1 MQHPI
6 RSTHPQVAP
15 RPRPT
20 TRNNLSSTQIRD
32 RRLGDTVRN
41 TPIALR
47 PVYGQP
53 HQDILNQTNPLNLY
67 VNPIYRLGFQPCTNA
82 RLSLRHQLTRI
93 RDPTQFHHS
102 FNTQFPIS
110 YSLPVHEWP
119 TPGYRPF
126 VYPMNRE
133 LSRHSVHRVHIPQ
146 PGDRASV
153 GGRAVVL
160 DTHINVPVVSRAVNN
175 LLLQLIETT
184 RMTTIR
190 RIWHQNQRQ
199 TDDPNGSVAAL
210 LLTLPTTSL
219 TPTSI
224 ALLALLIRRSTLRQ
238 PLRNVLRI
246 TRIDVQLNRILTS
259 TGCPRAKIRFPHPVT
274 LLVQHPIRRIHPQM
288 TPRPRTPTRQ
298 HLRGTKMIHWYRRNF
313 VGDIRRHFGTVN
325 HQRAGTELGHSDSNH
340 VHIYSD
346 SAGIISQPLT
356 EASLDFC

>member
-102 FNTQFPIS
+102 FNTRFPIS

-126 VYPMNRE
+126 VYPMNRG

-160 DTHINVPVVSRAVNN
+160 DTYINVPVVTRVVSD

-184 RMTTIR
+184 RMTTIHR
-190 RIWHQNQRQ
+190 LRHHNQTQ
-199 TDDPNGSVAAL
+199 SDNPNDSATAL
-210 LLTLPTTSL
+210 LLTLTTTSL
-219 TPTSI
+219 TTTSI
-224 ALLALLIRRSTLRQ
+224 TLLTLLIRRRTLSQ
-238 PLRNVLRI
+238 PPRNTLRI
-246 TRIDVQLNRILTS
+246 TRIDIQLNRILTR
-259 TGCPRAKIRFPHPVT
+259 TRRNRTKIRLTHPVT
-274 LLVQHPIRRIHPQM
+274 LLMQHPIRHIHPQP
-288 TPRPRTPTRQ
+288 TPRPRTTTRNK
-298 HLRGTKMIHWYRRNF
+298 LRGTKLINHRGCFVRYR
-313 VGDIRRHFGTVN
+313 HTLTHTV
-325 HQRAGTELGHSDSNH
+325 A
-340 VHIYSD
+340 Y
-346 SAGIISQPLT
+346 QPFSHALRQT
-356 EASLDFC
+356 DTDYLNLQVVSTRLITQP